1 LLNALQTLLTTQKP
15 TVYKRNWP
23 FPTLQKHTPLYN
35 HAQLGKRYSNDTE
48 LLIQES
54 AMRKTPSTEEDTLH
68 SWITD
73 AFNWTQQYAHTDHWT
88 AESISL

>member
-1 LLNALQTLLTTQKP
+1 
-15 TVYKRNWP
+15 VCKRNWP
-23 FPTLQKHTPLYN
+23 LPTLQKHIPQYN
-35 HAQLGKRYSNDTE
+35 HAQLGERYSNNTE

-73 AFNWTQQYAHTDHWT
+73 AFNWMQQQYAHTAHWT
-88 AESISL
+88 AQSISLWKQTAFWVLQ